1 MLFGTEFLI
10 FATYIPLNFL
20 YELCVP
26 PKETT
31 KAAMSEEEIQA
42 QAALQEAKQKA
53 AAKAEAIENGK
64 GAIDLEAESGADQQN
79 DKSSIHFPDEE
90 NNDNNEWLL

>member
-1 MLFGTEFLI
+1 MIIRPYKIGFIPAFFIMLLCTEFLI

-31 KAAMSEEEIQA
+31 KALSEEEIKA
-42 QAALQEAKQKA
+42 EAALQEAQQKA
-53 AAKAEAIENGK
+53 AAKAEAIEGGK
-64 GAIDLEAESGADQQN
+64 GAIDLEAESGADQ
-79 DKSSIHFPDEE
+79 
-90 NNDNNEWLL
+90 